1 MALTKVTGNV
11 VKTTTDLTI
20 NNLTGV
26 AATFT
31 GNVSVGGTLTY
42 EDVTSIEA
50 VGIITAK
57 NNIDARKDV
66 LVGAGV
72 SVVGVTTSTGG
83 FVGAL
88 TGTAS
93 GNATLSNNAD
103 NRVITGGSGNALNG
117 EATLTYDNGKL
128 RYEGQFQVLEILL

>member
-57 NNIDARKDV
+57 NNIDAQKDV

-88 TGTAS
+88 TGNVT
-93 GNATLSNNAD
+93 GN
-103 NRVITGGSGNALNG
+103 VTGG
-117 EATLTYDNGKL
+117 ATGDFSIEDKIIILSLYL
-128 RYEGQFQVLEILL
+128 VLHTDI

>member
-72 SVVGVTTSTGG
+72 SLDVEITQTSYTP
-83 FVGAL
+83 
-88 TGTAS
+88 S
-93 GNATLSNNAD
+93 GPT
-103 NRVITGGSGNALNG
+103 IT
-117 EATLTYDNGKL
+117 E
-128 RYEGQFQVLEILL
+128 